1 MAAIQ
6 KIRSYGVV
14 LMCVVG
20 LALFAFIAEEL
31 VRAISTTRNMGRQVV
46 GEVYGEN
53 INYEEFN
60 KLYDEYENMVKLNN
74 GNQSLTDDQATQLRD
89 QVWQEMLTQ
98 KLIQHE
104 TAELGISVS
113 DAEVQ
118 SIINAGTNPI
128 LSQTPFTNPATGTFD
143 VNQLK
148 QFLAQYDEIMGSAEY
163 PEQAKEQMRQLMD
176 YWKFVEKQIRQQALA
191 QKYQTLVSACF
202 TSNVVSAQANYE
214 GRVNESSILMA
225 AVPFTAVKAEGLE
238 ATDSEIKA
246 KYDEMKTQYPEMFS
260 SQQELRSIKY
270 IAVPIN
276 ASQADKDALQQE
288 LQEYGQALQAE
299 NANVANIVRESR
311 SLIPYNGLFV
321 SKRSLPTDV
330 VGALDSMAVGTQSA
344 PYTNFAENTM
354 NLIKYIGHTQ
364 QPDSVEFRRID
375 VVGTD
380 AKAIAQADSI
390 LNALKAGEPMDSL
403 AKRYNQAATATWLT
417 SAQVD
422 GAQLNEE
429 NRRFIN
435 TLFTTAQGQY
445 EKVKT
450 NAGTIIVKVTDRRNI
465 IDKYNVAVIKREIA
479 FSQETAT
486 KAYNEFS
493 SFLGANPTLADI
505 EANAVNS
512 GYTVQTTEYLL
523 PNVHYIANIKG
534 TTDALRWIFDKAE
547 EGDVSELYE
556 CGEGNNRLLVVM
568 LTDIHEVG
576 DRDINDHNL
585 RDMLKDEVL
594 MDKKAAQLIAQ
605 MKDMKNVQEV
615 AKMEGAV
622 QDTIQNITFSAPVFV
637 QKLASSEPALTGAV
651 AAAKK
656 GQFVCPVRGQSGV
669 YAFQVLSQEKKTGS
683 FDKEREEQMLTGSYM
698 RSLNN
703 LINVLVRKA
712 DIQDNRYRFYQ

>member
-1 MAAIQ
+1 MAIQ

-20 LALFAFIAEEL
+20 LALFAFLAESL
-31 VRAISTTRNMGRQVV
+31 FTAVSTNSNMQRLVV

-60 KLYDEYENMVKLNN
+60 QLYDEYENMVKMSN
-74 GNQSLTDDQATQLRD
+74 GNQNLTEEQSTQLRD

-104 TAELGISVS
+104 AAELGISVS
-113 DAEVQ
+113 DAEVRT
-118 SIINAGTNPI
+118 IINTGASSV
-128 LSQTPFTNPATGTFD
+128 LSQTPFTNPTTGAFD

-148 QFLAQYDEIMGSAEY
+148 QFLAQYDEIMGSVDY
-163 PEQAKEQMRQLMD
+163 PEQAKEQVRQLMN
-176 YWKFVEKQIRQQALA
+176 YWKFVEKQVRQQALA
-191 QKYQTLVSACF
+191 LKYQSLLGACF
-202 TSNVVSAQANYE
+202 NSNAVSAQAHYDA
-214 GRVNESSILMA
+214 RMTESSIVMA
-225 AVPFTAVKAEGLE
+225 AVPFTAVKEEGME
-238 ATDSEIKA
+238 ASESEIKA
-246 KYDEMKTQYPEMFS
+246 KYDEMKTQYPDMFS

-270 IAVPIN
+270 IAVPIT

-288 LQEYGQALQAE
+288 LQEYAQALQAE

-321 SKRSLPTDV
+321 SKRSLPNDI
-330 VGALDSMAVGTQSA
+330 ANMLDTLAVGSLKA
-344 PYTNFAENTM
+344 PYTNYAENTM
-354 NLIKYIGHTQ
+354 NVVKYIGRTQ

-390 LNALKAGEPMDSL
+390 LTALKAGEPIDSL

-429 NRRFIN
+429 NRKFIN

-445 EKVKT
+445 DKVQT
-450 NAGTIIVKVTDRRNI
+450 TSGTIIVKVTERRNI
-465 IDKYNVAVIKREIA
+465 IDKYNVAIVKRDIA

-493 SFLGANPTLADI
+493 SFLAANPTQEDI
-505 EANAVNS
+505 EANAAKS
-512 GYTVQTTEYLL
+512 GYTVQTTEYLT

-547 EGDVSELYE
+547 KGDVSELYE
-556 CGEGNNRLLVVM
+556 CGDGNDRLLAVM
-568 LTDIHEVG
+568 VTEIHEAG
-576 DRDINDHNL
+576 DRDINDPNL
-585 RDMLKDEVL
+585 RTMLEQEVLKDQ
-594 MDKKAAQLIAQ
+594 KAAKLIEQ
-605 MKDMKNVQEV
+605 MKNMKSVQEV

-622 QDTIQNITFSAPVFV
+622 QDTIQHITFTAPVYV
-637 QKLASSEPALTGAV
+637 QKTATSEAALAGAV
-651 AAAKK
+651 AAAQK
-656 GQFVCPVRGQSGV
+656 GQFVSGVRGQGGV
-669 YAFQVLSQEKKTGS
+669 YAFQVLNQTKRNGN
-683 FDKEREEQMLTGSYM
+683 FDKEQEEQQLSSSYM
-698 RSLNN
+698 RSMNSL
-703 LINVLVRKA
+703 LSVLLRSANV
-712 DIQDNRYRFYQ
+712 QDNRYKFYQ

>member
-1 MAAIQ
+1 MAIQ

-20 LALFAFIAEEL
+20 LALFAFLAESL
-31 VRAISTTRNMGRQVV
+31 FTAVSTNSNMQRLVV

-60 KLYDEYENMVKLNN
+60 QLYDEYENMVKMSN
-74 GNQSLTDDQATQLRD
+74 GNQNLTEEQSTQLRD

-104 TAELGISVS
+104 AAELGISVS
-113 DAEVQ
+113 DAEVRT
-118 SIINAGTNPI
+118 IINTGASPV
-128 LSQTPFTNPATGTFD
+128 LSQTPFTNPTTGAFD

-163 PEQAKEQMRQLMD
+163 PEQAKDQVRQLMN
-176 YWKFVEKQIRQQALA
+176 YWKFVEKQVRQQALA
-191 QKYQTLVSACF
+191 QKYQSLLGACF
-202 TSNVVSAQANYE
+202 NSNDVSAQANFDA
-214 GRVNESSILMA
+214 RMTESSIVMA
-225 AVPFTAVKAEGLE
+225 AVPFTAVKEEGME
-238 ATDSEIKA
+238 ASESEIKA
-246 KYDEMKTQYPEMFS
+246 KYNEMKTQYPDMFS

-270 IAVPIN
+270 IAVSIT

-299 NANVANIVRESR
+299 DANVANIVRESR

-321 SKRSLPTDV
+321 SKRSLPNDI
-330 VGALDSMAVGTQSA
+330 ANMLDTLAVGSLKA
-344 PYTNFAENTM
+344 SYTNYAENTM
-354 NLIKYIGHTQ
+354 NVVKYIGRTQ

-375 VVGTD
+375 VMGTD

-390 LNALKAGEPMDSL
+390 LTALKAGEPIDSL
-403 AKRYNQAATATWLT
+403 AKRYNQAAAATWLT

-429 NRRFIN
+429 NRKFIN

-445 EKVKT
+445 DKVQT
-450 NAGTIIVKVTDRRNI
+450 TGGTIIVKVTERRNI
-465 IDKYNVAVIKREIA
+465 IDKYNVAIVKRDIA

-493 SFLGANPTLADI
+493 SFLAANPTQEDI
-505 EANAVNS
+505 EANAAKS
-512 GYTVQTTEYLL
+512 GYTVQTTEYLT

-547 EGDVSELYE
+547 KGDVSELYE
-556 CGEGNNRLLVVM
+556 CGDGNDRLLAVM
-568 LTDIHEVG
+568 VTEIHEAG
-576 DRDINDHNL
+576 DRDINDPNL
-585 RDMLKDEVL
+585 RTVLEQEVLKDQ
-594 MDKKAAQLIAQ
+594 KAAKLVEQ
-605 MKDMKNVQEV
+605 MKNMKSVQEV

-622 QDTIQNITFSAPVFV
+622 QDTIQHITFTAPVYV
-637 QKLASSEPALTGAV
+637 QKTASSESALAGAV
-651 AAAKK
+651 AAAQK
-656 GQFVCPVRGQSGV
+656 GQFVSGVRGQGGV
-669 YAFQVLSQEKKTGS
+669 YAFQVLNQTKRNGK
-683 FDKEREEQMLTGSYM
+683 FDKEQEEQQLSTSYM
-698 RSLNN
+698 RSTNN
-703 LINVLVRKA
+703 VVGVLLRSANV
-712 DIQDNRYRFYQ
+712 QDNRYKFYQ

>member
-31 VRAISTTRNMGRQVV
+31 VRAISTTRSMDQQVV
-46 GEVYGEN
+46 GEVYGED

-60 KLYDEYENMVKLNN
+60 HLYNEYENMVKMSR
-74 GNQSLTDDQATQLRD
+74 GNQNLTDDQATQLRD

-104 TAELGISVS
+104 AAELGICVT

-118 SIINAGTNPI
+118 KIITTGASPI
-128 LSQTPFTNPATGTFD
+128 LSQTPFSNPTTGAFD

-163 PEQAKEQMRQLMD
+163 PEQTKEQFRQLMD
-176 YWKFVEKQIRQQALA
+176 YWKFVEKQVRQQALA
-191 QKYQTLVSACF
+191 QKYQSLLSACF
-202 TSNVVSAQANYE
+202 AGNVVDAQANYDA
-214 GRVNESSILMA
+214 RVNESSILMA
-225 AVPFTAVKAEGLE
+225 AVPFTAVKSEGLE
-238 ATDSEIKA
+238 ATESEIKA
-246 KYDEMKTQYPEMFS
+246 KYNEMKTQYPDMFG

-276 ASQADKDALQQE
+276 ASKADKDDLQAE
-288 LQEYGQALQAE
+288 LQEYGQAMQAE
-299 NANVANIVRESR
+299 NANIANIVRESR
-311 SLIPYNGLFV
+311 SSIPYNGLYV
-321 SKRSLPTDV
+321 SKRSLPTDITNM
-330 VGALDSMAVGTQSA
+330 LDTLAVGTQKG

-354 NLIKYIGHTQ
+354 NMVKYIGRIQ

-390 LNALKAGEPMDSL
+390 LNALKAGEPIDSL
-403 AKRYNQAATATWLT
+403 AKRYNQAAVATWLT

-422 GAQLNEE
+422 REQLNEE
-429 NRRFIN
+429 NRKFIN
-435 TLFTTAQGQY
+435 TLFSTAQGQY
-445 EKVKT
+445 EKIQT
-450 NAGTIIVKVTDRRNI
+450 AGGSIIVKITDRRNV

-493 SFLGANPTLADI
+493 SFLAANTTQEEI
-505 EANAVNS
+505 EANAAKS
-512 GYTVQTTEYLL
+512 GYTVQTTEYLT
-523 PNVHYIANIKG
+523 PNIHYIANIKG
-534 TTDALRWIFDKAE
+534 TTDALRWVFDKAE
-547 EGDVSELYE
+547 KGNVSELYE
-556 CGEGNNRLLVVM
+556 CGEGNDRLLVVM

-585 RDMLKDEVL
+585 RTVLEQEVL
-594 MDKKAAQLIAQ
+594 NDKKAAQIVAEMQ
-605 MKDMKNVQEV
+605 TKKSVQEV
-615 AKMEGAV
+615 AKMKGAV
-622 QDTIQNITFSAPVFV
+622 QDTIQHITFSAPVFV
-637 QKLASSEPALTGAV
+637 QKMASSEPALTGAV
-651 AAAKK
+651 AAAKQ
-656 GQFVCPVRGQSGV
+656 GQFVNAVRGQSGV
-669 YAFQVLSQEKKTGS
+669 YAFQVLSQDKKDGK
-683 FDKEREEQMLTGSYM
+683 FDKDVELQQLGSSYM
-698 RSLNN
+698 RSMNSLMSA
-703 LINVLVRKA
+703 LVRKA
-712 DIQDNRYRFYQ
+712 NVQDNRYRFYQ